1 MARPKSV
8 FSGDLA
14 ASAKADMALLD
25 HHKILQKL
33 QAIVA
38 AASFPIDTV
47 AQVMGIAAETIWRW
61 AKAYQKNGLEG
72 LYPSP
77 KKPKPSKLTNAQ
89 KDEVLAW
96 LDKRSNSA
104 GERMHWTL
112 ERLQYAIMKKF
123 GVTLG
128 ITSIWAWLRREKRV
142 LKVPRPQHAK
152 ADMQAQEAVKKTSRN
167 GKRPSGDPGVF
178 L

>member
-8 FSGDLA
+8 FLESLA
-14 ASAKADMALLD
+14 VRAKADMELLD

-33 QAIVA
+33 QAIVV
-38 AASFPIDTV
+38 AASLPVETV

-61 AKAYQKNGLEG
+61 AKAYQINGVEG
-72 LYPSP
+72 LYPKP
-77 KKPKPSKLTNAQ
+77 KKPKPSKLTAAQ

-96 LDKRSNSA
+96 LDERRNSA

-112 ERLQYAIMKKF
+112 ERLQYSIRQEF

-128 ITSIWAWLRREKRV
+128 LTSIWVWLRREKLV

-152 ADMQAQEAVKKTSRN
+152 ADIQAQEAFKKTPRN
-167 GKRPSGDPGVF
+167 SQRLS
-178 L
+178 

>member
-8 FSGDLA
+8 FLEALA

-38 AASFPIDTV
+38 AASFPIETV
-47 AQVMGIAAETIWRW
+47 AQVMGVAAETIWRW
-61 AKAYQKNGLEG
+61 AKAYKKDGLEG
-72 LYPSP
+72 LYPKP
-77 KKPKPSKLTNAQ
+77 KKPKPSKLTVAQ

-96 LDKRSNSA
+96 LDERKNSA

-112 ERLQYAIMKKF
+112 ERLQYAIMQEF
-123 GVTLG
+123 GVTFG
-128 ITSIWAWLRREKRV
+128 ITSIWAWLRREKMV
-142 LKVPRPQHAK
+142 LKVPRPRHAK
-152 ADMQAQEAVKKTSRN
+152 ADLQAQEVFKKTSRN
-167 GKRPSGDPGVF
+167 GKRPP
-178 L
+178 